1 MEINEYQKLAMRT
14 INKDLSE
21 RDIEIFTH
29 LLMSVIQWVDYLK
42 YLNKSYPFL
51 YDNAIRIN
59 PFKFN

>member
-29 LLMSVIQWVDYLK
+29 LLMSVIQWG
-42 YLNKSYPFL
+42 
-51 YDNAIRIN
+51 
-59 PFKFN
+59 